1 MAVSLGAISSRLH
14 ESLWVSI
21 DAMSSTFSGVSRL
34 WVFSISIG
42 LIGEFNHVEFAWP
55 QTST

>member
-1 MAVSLGAISSRLH
+1 MAALLGAISSCLC

-21 DAMSSTFSGVSRL
+21 DVMSSTFSGISRL
-34 WVFSISIG
+34 WVFSNSIG
-42 LIGEFNHVEFAWP
+42 LIGKFNHVEFAWP